1 MTDARSRIGKSS
13 KAKGAAAEL
22 EVRNLVQAWW
32 RQLEPECV
40 FARTPSS
47 GGWSAPS
54 MRGEFKVA
62 GDLTTTAQHWPFTVE
77 VKRREGWSEREL
89 KAGRR
94 SPVWSWWGQV
104 MVASEEEGR
113 TPMLWFRRSHTPWL
127 VMLPQSYVNAIAPA
141 FPIVCCWSIQAF
153 NFTVHPIV
161 VRATDV
167 LAFDPRTFAT

>member
-1 MTDARSRIGKSS
+1 MTDARSKIGKSS

-77 VKRREGWSEREL
+77 VKRREGWSD
-89 KAGRR
+89 KALVEGYR
-94 SPVWSWWGQV
+94 SPVWDWWRQV
-104 MVASEEEGR
+104 ITSAAEEGR
-113 TPMLWFRRSHTPWL
+113 TPMLWFRRSHIKWL
-127 VMLPQSYVNAIAPA
+127 VMLPQSYVVANASVL
-141 FPIVCCWSIQAF
+141 PIVICWPYQAF
-153 NFTVHPIV
+153 NFLVHPIV
-161 VRATDV
+161 VAADELLKLDSRK
-167 LAFDPRTFAT
+167 FAT